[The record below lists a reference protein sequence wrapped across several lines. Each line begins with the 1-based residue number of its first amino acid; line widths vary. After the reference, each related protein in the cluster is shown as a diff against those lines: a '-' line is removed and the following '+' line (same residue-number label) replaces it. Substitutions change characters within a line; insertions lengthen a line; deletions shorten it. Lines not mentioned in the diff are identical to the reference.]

1 VQENCGTGT
10 GEQAEAVLNP
20 SPVPPVPVL
29 ADPPMPVP
37 DKTVAQEVAEDDH
50 NIVVSAHRHVPY
62 DPLERVNKVSFDGV
76 QAVDRAVVGPMAM
89 GYERIV
95 PEPLRDGVHNM
106 VHNLR
111 EPYIAVN
118 FLLQHRIGKS
128 AETIA
133 RFIINSTVGVGGLF
147 DMARRKPIHLPRRPN
162 GFADT
167 LGFYGV
173 KPGPYLFLPLVGP
186 TTVRDLFGNIVDR
199 SLLPLA
205 TGRLL
210 HKPIYVLPSLV
221 FGAMDRRLQNK
232 ERIDRTREATSPYQA
247 MREDYLLR
255 RRLEIEGC
263 IIIART
269 SPRSSRK
276 KSRSRRPN
284 PLPPAIAPGSPAIAR
299 HVRASHRDSAV

>member
-1 VQENCGTGT
+1 
-10 GEQAEAVLNP
+10 
-20 SPVPPVPVL
+20 
-29 ADPPMPVP
+29 M
-37 DKTVAQEVAEDDH
+37 AQEVAQDDR

-62 DPLERVNKVSFDGV
+62 DPLERMNKVSFDGV
-76 QAVDRAVVGPMAM
+76 QAVDKAVVGPLAM

-133 RFIINSTVGVGGLF
+133 RFIINSTAGVGGLF

-186 TTVRDLFGNIVDR
+186 TTVRDLLGNAVDR
-199 SLLPLA
+199 SIVPLA
-205 TGRLL
+205 AGHLL
-210 HKPIYVLPSLV
+210 RNPVYVLPSFV

-232 ERIDRTREATSPYQA
+232 ERIERSREATSPYQA

-255 RRLEIEGC
+255 RRLEIEGLHYH
-263 IIIART
+263 R
-269 SPRSSRK
+269 PRK
-276 KSRSRRPN
+276 
-284 PLPPAIAPGSPAIAR
+284 PGVAAEDKP
-299 HVRASHRDSAV
+299 VETP